1 MLKIRMFASRM
12 SLFMFIVVNLD
23 YNSDKP
29 KSPLLLISVTK
40 EHPCILKH
48 MLTERKRPFR
58 GVTVKLRNRILQFS
72 EITLIKY
79 PKFSMM
85 FWIFA
90 FNACFEYDW
99 RNYSNR
105 VGCIMWMPLCI
116 KRYKLYTLYHIYH
129 ITFKSFSSLFD
140 NSKISPKIIVVY
152 FSRQFY

>member
-72 EITLIKY
+72 EIFPIKY
-79 PKFSMM
+79 PVF
-85 FWIFA
+85 
-90 FNACFEYDW
+90 
-99 RNYSNR
+99 R
-105 VGCIMWMPLCI
+105 PLICRI
-116 KRYKLYTLYHIYH
+116 TYAISYLYTLHV
-129 ITFKSFSSLFD
+129 FLNFD
-140 NSKISPKIIVVY
+140 SAE
-152 FSRQFY
+152 